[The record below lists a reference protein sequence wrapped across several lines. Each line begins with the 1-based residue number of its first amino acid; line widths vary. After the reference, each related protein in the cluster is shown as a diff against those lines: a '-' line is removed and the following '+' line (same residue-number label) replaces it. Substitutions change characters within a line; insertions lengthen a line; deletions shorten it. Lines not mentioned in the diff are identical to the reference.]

1 MSSSHHPIP
10 RLLLPLKPLWLWL
23 GIVLVIPMQLQAADL
38 GAVLSGASNDLQR
51 ALSELSTTRQQIEAE
66 RTPLARRLTELEQK
80 LAERRADFAK
90 AERFQESKLLEMNL
104 LKKDARERG
113 DAVKQI
119 DSLLNEYGRT
129 FHGRLNF
136 VEEPKYKPLFD
147 AVEKAAATTDLTPAE
162 KFSQRASLLS
172 GALKRTEG
180 ALGGELLDGKAL
192 DKQGRVQPGKVALV
206 GPVAVFASASG
217 EAAGVLQMELNKTD
231 PTVVQVDKN
240 LDAASRELAS
250 TGKGQLVLDPT
261 LGTAFRLSA
270 MEESLY
276 QRFAQGGLIM
286 IPLLGLGVGAVLLA
300 LVKWFQLARVRVA
313 TDRDLQVVLRHLENH
328 DQNKALEHARQIG
341 GPAGNL
347 LATAVQHSDEKKEYI
362 EEVLY
367 EKMLGARTRLERG
380 IAFLALTATTGPLL
394 GLLGTVMGMIATFKM
409 ISSVGSGDPKQL
421 AAGIS
426 EALICTATGMAVAIP
441 SLLFHAFLS
450 RKAKGIIGSME
461 QTAVGFVNGVPEGE
475 EKAAFVPAER

>member
-1 MSSSHHPIP
+1 
-10 RLLLPLKPLWLWL
+10 
-23 GIVLVIPMQLQAADL
+23 
-38 GAVLSGASNDLQR
+38 
-51 ALSELSTTRQQIEAE
+51 
-66 RTPLARRLTELEQK
+66 
-80 LAERRADFAK
+80 
-90 AERFQESKLLEMNL
+90 
-104 LKKDARERG
+104 
-113 DAVKQI
+113 
-119 DSLLNEYGRT
+119 
-129 FHGRLNF
+129 
-136 VEEPKYKPLFD
+136 
-147 AVEKAAATTDLTPAE
+147 
-162 KFSQRASLLS
+162 
-172 GALKRTEG
+172 
-180 ALGGELLDGKAL
+180 
-192 DKQGRVQPGKVALV
+192 
-206 GPVAVFASASG
+206 
-217 EAAGVLQMELNKTD
+217 MELNKTD

-300 LVKWFQLARVRVA
+300 LVKWLQLARVRVA

-328 DQNKALEHARQIG
+328 DQNKALEHARHIG

-426 EALICTATGMAVAIP
+426 EALICTATGMGVAIP
-441 SLLFHAFLS
+441 ALLFHAFLS

-475 EKAAFVPAER
+475 ERPGFVPAER

>member
-1 MSSSHHPIP
+1 
-10 RLLLPLKPLWLWL
+10 
-23 GIVLVIPMQLQAADL
+23 MQLQAADL

-51 ALSELSTTRQQIEAE
+51 ALAELSTTRQQIEAE

-104 LKKDARERG
+104 LKKDAKERG

-147 AVEKAAATTDLTPAE
+147 AVEKAAATTDLAPAE

-328 DQNKALEHARQIG
+328 EQNKALEHARHIG

-426 EALICTATGMAVAIP
+426 EALICTATGMGVAIP
-441 SLLFHAFLS
+441 ALLFHAFLS

-475 EKAAFVPAER
+475 EKPGFVPAER